1 MDRQKITRPTPL
13 LAFVLSL
20 LVWVNGAGPTGVRV
34 DINLRAVVV
43 QKCAVGRGTVVR
55 LYVRAVA
62 PEVPADGL
70 NGHSLTGGEQREQQ
84 NDGFHGV
91 SFGLVCARLIPYM
104 DRDEPLLEM

>member
-1 MDRQKITRPTPL
+1 MGRQKIAWPTPL
-13 LAFVLSL
+13 LAFVIALF
-20 LVWVNGAGPTGVRV
+20 VWVNGACPTGVRV
-34 DINLRAVVV
+34 DIALCAVVV
-43 QKCAVGRGTVVR
+43 NKRAVGRGTVVR

-104 DRDEPLLEM
+104 GRDEPLLEM